1 MTIENQVREYMLIL
15 ILITV
20 LLMPLVLQA
29 AEIVSARHGSI
40 TEITDIIADRMMPAR
55 HGNIKGL
62 H

>member
-40 TEITDIIADRMMPAR
+40 TEITDIIAAHKVLVM
-55 HGNIKGL
+55 HGGTRAQQ
-62 H
+62 